1 MAKLLYYLASASYF
15 TANSHQPQLHTQT
28 TSFFPSPLAVRPL
41 HSFFSFSAIHHLPFL
56 YLHACMSLICFS
68 CVQLFATLWSVAHQA
83 PLSMGFSRQEYQS
96 GLPCLPPGVLPTPCI
111 EPMQENLHLLHWQVG
126 SLSLAPPGKPF
137 SLLIPLQFFLP
148 FMSHF
153 RCHLLQKAFPNSPST
168 DSVQFSRSV
177 MSNSL

>member
-96 GLPCLPPGVLPTPCI
+96 ELPFSSPADLPNPRI
-111 EPMQENLHLLHWQVG
+111 EPKSLMPPEFAGRFFTTSTSWDTILPALHR
-126 SLSLAPPGKPF
+126 
-137 SLLIPLQFFLP
+137 LILQITHIIATITILIY
-148 FMSHF
+148 
-153 RCHLLQKAFPNSPST
+153 T
-168 DSVQFSRSV
+168 
-177 MSNSL
+177 